1 MADDCK
7 PVQVSRWIKA
17 PAARIFAILADPA
30 RHLEIDGSG
39 MLRGAVDDSAISR
52 VGDVFLMKMYFEPL
66 GDYVMINRVV
76 QYKPDRRIEWEP
88 APGDAASAQD
98 GAFTIGVSPGHR
110 WCFDLEPDGE
120 GATIVTETFD
130 CSAAPE
136 SLRQALR
143 NGETWIE
150 AMTMTL
156 ARLDAL
162 CGG

>member
-7 PVQVSRWIKA
+7 PVRVSRRITA
-17 PAARIFAILADPA
+17 PAGRIFAILADPA
-30 RHLEIDGSG
+30 RHLDIDGSG
-39 MLRGAVDDSAISR
+39 MLRGIVSGTAVSG

-76 QYKPDRRIEWEP
+76 QYKPDRCIEWEP
-88 APGDAASAQD
+88 APGDATSAQD

-110 WCFDLEPDGE
+110 WRFDLDPDGE
-120 GATIVTETFD
+120 GATVVTETFD

-136 SLRQALR
+136 SLRHALH

-150 AMTMTL
+150 AMTITL
-156 ARLDAL
+156 GRLDAL

>member
-7 PVQVSRWIKA
+7 PVHVSRLIKA
-17 PAARIFAILADPA
+17 PAGRIFAILADPA
-30 RHLEIDGSG
+30 RHVEIDGSG
-39 MLRGAVDDSAISR
+39 MLRGIVSGPAISG

-88 APGDAASAQD
+88 APGDAAAAQN

-110 WCFDLEPDGE
+110 WSFDLDRDGK
-120 GATIVTETFD
+120 GATVVTETFD

-156 ARLDAL
+156 TRLDAL
-162 CGG
+162 CAG